1 MRLVVWQ
8 EIYNKDQIIN
18 KEDLLQDI
26 HQNQGKRIAVLKEWK
41 IKVENMGINKTL
53 MLTAVMKSMICKLNL

>member
-1 MRLVVWQ
+1 MLLAVWQ

-18 KEDLLQDI
+18 KEDLLLDSL
-26 HQNQGKRIAVLKEWK
+26 QNQGKRIAVLKEWK

-53 MLTAVMKSMICKLNL
+53 MLIVAMKSMICKLNL